1 MAVNDTYDVGA
12 AFKAIEDRL
21 IDSMMRNFEKHKEWE
36 TAEGF
41 DWTAWQAEQ
50 LRSMEDYR
58 LANQKMFGPEF
69 QEINE
74 RIPELIEW
82 ARKQGN
88 ANEEIN
94 LLKNLGAKRKPPGAG
109 QVGFF
114 GVNDRKINALI
125 KATKADFE
133 RGEYAVL
140 RKANDEY
147 KKIIFNA
154 QVYANSGAGT
164 YEQAVDM
171 ATKDFLSR
179 GIQSI
184 RYSNGTT
191 HKMSDY
197 ADMAI
202 KTAAKRAYL
211 VGEGEM
217 RDEWGEHL
225 VVINPRVDACP
236 DCMEFQGRV
245 FIDDVYSGGSAKDGN
260 YPMLSEAIAGGL
272 YHPRC
277 RDIHS
282 TYYDGISSPP
292 EAPTKEEIVEA
303 EENETLENKMAV
315 AARNMEIYR
324 RLAEHSLDPS
334 NIEKYT
340 AMKDEWSGKYRKLYK
355 QKEEMRKPAAYTRKQ
370 YENYKRVLGAEIPD
384 TIESF
389 VDIKY
394 SNERAYNTLK
404 TRYRVINMYKID
416 FGHVDNDTIMMLDKN
431 LLKEKR
437 LNFTKG
443 RNKRGNIGGAY
454 IDGKNK
460 MYVAHSQVQSLQD
473 NSKGYTGEQ
482 IFVGLMEKE
491 KRHFDYI
498 PVYNKEGDLFDKTF
512 LDTEAKLF
520 EHFHK
525 MIESGETIK
534 VINMVS
540 EKGMC
545 ESCKGVAKQFMN
557 EHPNVIVNVISNK
570 RNHGDVWPGRGKKYD
585 EIRKNRNQQSAGK
598 RKKK

>member
-21 IDSMMRNFEKHKEWE
+21 IDSMMRNFEKHKDWE

-58 LANQKMFGPEF
+58 LANQKIFGPEF
-69 QEINE
+69 REINE

-184 RYSNGTT
+184 RYSNGAT

-282 TYYDGISSPP
+282 TYYEGISSPP
-292 EAPTKEEIVEA
+292 EAPTKKDVEA
-303 EENETLENKMAV
+303 AEDNEQMEMELALATRNAERYGRLAKYSLDPDNKRMYSQKEKEWTKAKQNVIDEINSDTIKAESIKYTGEGIEISTENDTILLKNELVDRGAFVMQNELLARNSLFIDPIEGYVDIVCHSSPTEFCIKYGEIDIDLSISQFAEMIRKSSKYNNSPIRIISCQAGAYNYGAAKELAQELGHDVLAATEDVYVDEKGRIFVTDNETL
-315 AARNMEIYR
+315 
-324 RLAEHSLDPS
+324 AEMWHEAS
-334 NIEKYT
+334 
-340 AMKDEWSGKYRKLYK
+340 
-355 QKEEMRKPAAYTRKQ
+355 EE
-370 YENYKRVLGAEIPD
+370 
-384 TIESF
+384 
-389 VDIKY
+389 
-394 SNERAYNTLK
+394 
-404 TRYRVINMYKID
+404 
-416 FGHVDNDTIMMLDKN
+416 DKH
-431 LLKEKR
+431 LFR
-437 LNFTKG
+437 
-443 RNKRGNIGGAY
+443 
-454 IDGKNK
+454 
-460 MYVAHSQVQSLQD
+460 Q
-473 NSKGYTGEQ
+473 TGSW
-482 IFVGLMEKE
+482 
-491 KRHFDYI
+491 
-498 PVYNKEGDLFDKTF
+498 
-512 LDTEAKLF
+512 KLF
-520 EHFHK
+520 TYK
-525 MIESGETIK
+525 
-534 VINMVS
+534 
-540 EKGMC
+540 
-545 ESCKGVAKQFMN
+545 
-557 EHPNVIVNVISNK
+557 
-570 RNHGDVWPGRGKKYD
+570 
-585 EIRKNRNQQSAGK
+585 
-598 RKKK
+598 